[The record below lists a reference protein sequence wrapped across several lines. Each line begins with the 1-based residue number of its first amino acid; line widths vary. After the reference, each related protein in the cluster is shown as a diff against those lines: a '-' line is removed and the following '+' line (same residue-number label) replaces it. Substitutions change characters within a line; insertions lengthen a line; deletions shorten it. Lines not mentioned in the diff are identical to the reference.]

1 MARFVVGRVAV
12 DVALG
17 DGFAVVD
24 LAVVPVDEVFGGCLE
39 GQLVNRV
46 IDEIGWRAGK
56 GRWYEILDPAI
67 RETRSRK
74 IAERGIGDSYLQPTA

>member
-74 IAERGIGDSYLQPTA
+74 IAECGIGDSYLQPTA